1 MKIVTTVDIPADV
14 YLFFL
19 KQAESH
25 PGKTPEDL
33 MAAYL
38 SRYVRQKKYRD
49 ERKQK
54 NIEK

>member
-38 SRYVRQKKYRD
+38 SRYVRQKKYR
-49 ERKQK
+49 EEKKQK
-54 NIEK
+54 NTDK